1 MTALEVMKRLR
12 DEPREEARVK
22 EQIEMRRD
30 AVTRVSARY
39 EAAPGGS
46 SPSTD
51 RMAAHAVKVEPL
63 LTELQQIKER
73 WRAELEYCVK
83 LTDRLESEVWRKVL
97 YNYYGKGWTLAAVAD
112 FLGYSEGYIRKQK
125 TKLDAHLNGITAAGF

>member
-1 MTALEVMKRLR
+1 MTALDVMRRLR
-12 DEPREEARVK
+12 QEPQEEARVK

-51 RMAAHAVKVEPL
+51 RMAQHAVKVEPL
-63 LTELQQIKER
+63 LNELKAIKER
-73 WRAELEYCVK
+73 WRAEMEYCVK
-83 LTDRLESEVWRKVL
+83 LTDKMESEVWRKIL

-125 TKLDAHLNGITAAGF
+125 SKMDAYLAGIIAVSF